1 MDDTNTWA
9 PDATEIKD
17 TITNTQDAAEPLTEQ
32 VDVKP
37 AEAQTRP
44 DMSVVRLIEEADHSS
59 GKLVNLLAKH
69 FPCFQDEGRFEGRK
83 VRFLKRAQI
92 FVADLWAA
100 FNGTG
105 YGEFYDIEHITMF
118 AGRSSLVEPKCCTSG
133 NSDTCVCLDYRVPQ
147 MLYNLGVI
155 TFSPPLESRLRRME
169 ELKAGES
176 WELQLRGCSIW
187 AVEMIR
193 RQIVQDHPEAESE
206 VNAVL
211 LDFLLYDLAKEFEST
226 GMFRACGVFP
236 APSRSTDFKTG
247 VQWMWRTASYTRMS
261 NGRRS
266 QVYPQTDPVTQVQK
280 AYPITGHGAYGTS
293 NVLQNEYKMVAAF
306 SLMQTLSPTL
316 LPPHLAKLAVTVCTV
331 CASGSTHATFLLL
344 TNFHAHSLVSV
355 PAQ

>member
-1 MDDTNTWA
+1 
-9 PDATEIKD
+9 
-17 TITNTQDAAEPLTEQ
+17 
-32 VDVKP
+32 
-37 AEAQTRP
+37 
-44 DMSVVRLIEEADHSS
+44 
-59 GKLVNLLAKH
+59 
-69 FPCFQDEGRFEGRK
+69 
-83 VRFLKRAQI
+83 
-92 FVADLWAA
+92 
-100 FNGTG
+100 
-105 YGEFYDIEHITMF
+105 
-118 AGRSSLVEPKCCTSG
+118 
-133 NSDTCVCLDYRVPQ
+133 

-187 AVEMIR
+187 AVGMIR